1 MTQGHACLKTNKPAK
16 RGHFI
21 NRTITLITMN
31 PIKSAFKTVAWK
43 RTFVISAVF
52 GLLTTFSA
60 PKQDI
65 QDFAP
70 GYFLG
75 ATGAYA
81 LLLGSACAGCAKSS
95 KTVTETA

>member
-1 MTQGHACLKTNKPAK
+1 
-16 RGHFI
+16 
-21 NRTITLITMN
+21 MN
-31 PIKSAFKTVAWK
+31 PIKSAFKSVAWK

-52 GLLTTFSA
+52 GMLTTFSA

-75 ATGAYA
+75 ATGAYVI
-81 LLLGSACAGCAKSS
+81 LLGGACAGCAKSQ
-95 KTVTETA
+95 KEAVEWTAWIDIN

>member
-1 MTQGHACLKTNKPAK
+1 
-16 RGHFI
+16 
-21 NRTITLITMN
+21 MN
-31 PIKSAFKTVAWK
+31 PIKAAFKTVAWK

-65 QDFAP
+65 QNFAP

-75 ATGAYA
+75 TTAAYA
-81 LLLGSACAGCAKSS
+81 ILLGGACAGCAKSS